1 MSTSAEGAASNQ
13 AAVRAMAAGDFAGAE
28 AALLQTLARDR
39 GNLPAWLNLA
49 TVRRQ
54 RQDIDGAFEAL
65 REVLMLDARDFRAL
79 LMSATLLEQIGQT
92 KQAASGYGVALA
104 NAPPD
109 SLLDPPTLA
118 AVRHGRDVQAK
129 YAKELGDYVRTVS
142 ADVASQ
148 CTPAERRRLEHF
160 IGITLRV
167 TPRYPQLPLEY
178 YFPGLPPIDFYERED
193 FPWLEEFEAAT
204 PAIQDELRAILAQD
218 AAEFG
223 PYIHYPEHLPLDQWR
238 GLNNSP
244 RWTAFHFYEHGKPIV
259 KHCQRAPRTMAAIGN
274 LPQAEV
280 PLRSPTA
287 LFSVLQ
293 PHTHIPP
300 HTGVANFRLLVH
312 LPLILP
318 GHCRFRV
325 GSEKREWRLG
335 EAWVFDD
342 TIEHE
347 AWNDSDETR
356 VILICDIWNPW
367 LSPDERRAIASV
379 IAATDAYNGT
389 IPSSSA

>member
-65 REVLMLDARDFRAL
+65 RAVLMLDARDFRAL

-160 IGITLRV
+160 I
-167 TPRYPQLPLEY
+167 LP
-178 YFPGLPPIDFYERED
+178 
-193 FPWLEEFEAAT
+193 
-204 PAIQDELRAILAQD
+204 
-218 AAEFG
+218 
-223 PYIHYPEHLPLDQWR
+223 IHKKPL
-238 GLNNSP
+238 
-244 RWTAFHFYEHGKPIV
+244 
-259 KHCQRAPRTMAAIGN
+259 
-274 LPQAEV
+274 
-280 PLRSPTA
+280 
-287 LFSVLQ
+287 
-293 PHTHIPP
+293 
-300 HTGVANFRLLVH
+300 
-312 LPLILP
+312 
-318 GHCRFRV
+318 
-325 GSEKREWRLG
+325 
-335 EAWVFDD
+335 
-342 TIEHE
+342 
-347 AWNDSDETR
+347 
-356 VILICDIWNPW
+356 
-367 LSPDERRAIASV
+367 LSL
-379 IAATDAYNGT
+379 
-389 IPSSSA
+389 